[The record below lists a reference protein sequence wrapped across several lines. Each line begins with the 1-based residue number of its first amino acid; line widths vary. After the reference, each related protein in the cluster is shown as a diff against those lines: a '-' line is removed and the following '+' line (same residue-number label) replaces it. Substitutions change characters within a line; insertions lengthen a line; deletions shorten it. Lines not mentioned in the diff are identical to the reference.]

1 MLGHVLLTTAII
13 QCWRDDLART
23 RAKTGFELLVML
35 RQRICELDIPL
46 WARNRALLYLG
57 NDDRL
62 SVTVRYQL
70 IQVVNGYIGGCDEA
84 AARKGMEW
92 MRQRYQA
99 AGKTPRF

>member
-1 MLGHVLLTTAII
+1 
-13 QCWRDDLART
+13 
-23 RAKTGFELLVML
+23 ML

-70 IQVVNGYIGGCDEA
+70 IQVVNGYIGGCDEDS
-84 AARKGMEW
+84 ARKGMEW
-92 MRQRYQA
+92 MRQRYRA
-99 AGKTPRF
+99 AGETPRF